1 MKWPSL
7 SAIASVA
14 YKEFLHI
21 YRDRRVL
28 LLLII
33 LPPLFTLIFGHAF
46 ENTELTDVPALLID
60 RDQTPRTAHFIEI
73 ISKDK
78 TFHWRM
84 PARDFQGEFDLVG
97 TGVRAQLVITD
108 EWTATTAGCDPTA
121 TTIELKGHNRV

>member
-1 MKWPSL
+1 MAHELALSRYSFVRGALGVTRYGGRFHGIFAWLRWRLKKIRIMKWPSL
-7 SAIASVA
+7 RAIASVA

-46 ENTELTDVPALLID
+46 ENTQLTDVPALLID
-60 RDQTPRTAHFIEI
+60 RDQSSRTARFIEI

-84 PARDFQGEFDLVG
+84 PGA
-97 TGVRAQLVITD
+97 
-108 EWTATTAGCDPTA
+108 
-121 TTIELKGHNRV
+121 

>member
-33 LPPLFTLIFGHAF
+33 LPPLFTLMFGHAF
-46 ENTELTDVPALLID
+46 ANTALTGVPALLIK
-60 RDQTPRTAHFIEI
+60 RNQTPSSHHFIVI
-73 ISKDK
+73 MSNDK
-78 TFHWRM
+78 TFQWAMATH
-84 PARDFQGEFDLVG
+84 EFSPLACIVM
-97 TGVRAQLVITD
+97 RSSKA
-108 EWTATTAGCDPTA
+108 
-121 TTIELKGHNRV
+121 